1 MTRTA
6 LPPMP
11 KKPRKL
17 SLIHR
22 GYLYAQKHVRI
33 IVRDIFSRATGMPTS
48 EVRMIVARAWRDGY
62 KAAQR
67 DARKNRS

>member
-22 GYLYAQKHVRI
+22 GYLYAQKHIRQ
-33 IVRDIFSRATGMPTS
+33 RSRSVFEPDPGPPTS
-48 EVRMIVARAWRDGY
+48 EQRMTVARAWREGY
-62 KAAQR
+62 MSAQR
-67 DARKNRS
+67 DARKNHS